1 MLSLNIKFGSDGE
14 YESKAINSK
23 IPNTET
29 IIPIISIILL
39 VIKINNELAIFF
51 EERNSV
57 SRGLGNCQRCPC
69 I

>member
-23 IPNTET
+23 IPNIET
-29 IIPIISIILL
+29 NIPTISIILL

-51 EERNSV
+51 IFIFGESN
-57 SRGLGNCQRCPC
+57 LPLC
-69 I
+69 II